1 MADEANNTFFGA
13 FLFPT
18 ALVGIRGTALS
29 VPYIIG
35 GIIGAVLLFVLFDWG
50 LIVLSSLSGASLI
63 VHSVTFQSRALPLL
77 FAVLV
82 VVGIVVQARMKHMSH
97 APAGG

>member
-1 MADEANNTFFGA
+1 
-13 FLFPT
+13 
-18 ALVGIRGTALS
+18 

-35 GIIGAVLLFVLFDWG
+35 GLIGAVLLFILFDWG
-50 LIVLSSLSGASLI
+50 LIALSSLSGASLI
-63 VHSVTFQSRALPLL
+63 VHSINFQSHALPLL

-82 VVGIVVQARMKHMSH
+82 VVGILVQVQMKRKSH